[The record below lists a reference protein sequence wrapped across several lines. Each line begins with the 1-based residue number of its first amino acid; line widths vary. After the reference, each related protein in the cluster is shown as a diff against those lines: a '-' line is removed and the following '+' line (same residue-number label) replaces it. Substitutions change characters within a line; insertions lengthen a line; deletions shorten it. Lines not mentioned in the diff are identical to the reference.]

1 MKKFILSLLYITAL
15 TTAIFTYFT
24 AQGYSGEYVKL
35 IGNNNSIYPEY
46 LKLLEDNN
54 IPYKVKNENC
64 IFLKMPLAKLST
76 VVHNP

>member
-46 LKLLEDNN
+46 PKT
-54 IPYKVKNENC
+54 P
-64 IFLKMPLAKLST
+64 
-76 VVHNP
+76 